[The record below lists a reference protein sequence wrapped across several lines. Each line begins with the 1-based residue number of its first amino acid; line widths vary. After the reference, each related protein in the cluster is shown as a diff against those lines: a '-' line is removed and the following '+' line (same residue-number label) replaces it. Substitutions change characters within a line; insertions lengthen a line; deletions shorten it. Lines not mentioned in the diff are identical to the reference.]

1 MDPQAAAGLDNA
13 APVSSDAKPSEAL
26 NNDDLANKVA
36 DLTLSE
42 SDVAAPTNGDVS
54 PATAGDDDFK
64 EYVESEDEAESA
76 ALESEEQ
83 VRSLLSSVK
92 REELLSFATKLV
104 MKDLASPEL
113 AELAKAHDQQPEARK
128 VHVRNLPLDLTEHD
142 LKKAMNAFGKVE
154 ARVIIKDRFSHH
166 SRGFGFV
173 TYTKKKYATRA
184 LEAGQVKINDQTPP
198 IAIQAVRPRRQF
210 FRHQNHNQFQAPHH
224 QGPVAAAAQDS
235 YHHHAAAAA
244 QQQQQQYVIPPHM
257 QQQAMYGGAVAM
269 QQAVAAATGQGAYGG
284 YQQQRGPR
292 GGRGPRRAYQQ
303 W

>member
-1 MDPQAAAGLDNA
+1 MEAQAAGLDNTAPEAPSDTKPA
-13 APVSSDAKPSEAL
+13 AEAQT
-26 NNDDLANKVA
+26 NDDLADKVA
-36 DLTLSE
+36 DLSLSE
-42 SDVAAPTNGDVS
+42 NTAAAAPSNGAA
-54 PATAGDDDFK
+54 PAPELAEGGDDFK

-92 REELLSFATKLV
+92 RDELLDFATKLA

-113 AELAKAHDQQPEARK
+113 AELSKAHDQQPEARK
-128 VHVRNLPLDLTEHD
+128 VHVRNLPLDLTEYD

-154 ARVIIKDRFSHH
+154 ARVIIKDRFSHQ

-184 LEAGQVKINDQTPP
+184 LEAGQVTINDQVPP

-210 FRHQNHNQFQAPHH
+210 FRHQNQNQFQAPHH
-224 QGPVAAAAQDS
+224 QGPAAAANDA
-235 YHHHAAAAA
+235 YHHHA
-244 QQQQQQYVIPPHM
+244 QQQQQYVIPPHM
-257 QQQAMYGGAVAM
+257 QQPMYGM
-269 QQAVAAATGQGAYGG
+269 QAAAAAASQGAYGG
-284 YQQQRGPR
+284 YQRGPR
-292 GGRGPRRAYQQ
+292 GGGRAPRRAYQQ